1 MPEDNF
7 HNLSS
12 EEERAIS
19 ARLAKLRTMPVDT
32 SRLERAL
39 QAKLPQVHAPRR
51 VFWLRPV
58 QAIAASFLLVAAIV
72 AAVVLSTSAG
82 PVLASAAQMAQMHD
96 DIVSG
101 RTPVMQ
107 VNSVA
112 EANRMLDSQSPGAPA
127 LPQMPDHAMACC
139 MKSVH
144 DKKVACVL
152 LKSDQVPIT
161 MAVASAADM
170 KLPAV
175 PVVNRNG
182 IDYRV
187 QSVNGLAMVMTEQN
201 GKWLCLIGRCSA
213 DRLMDVAA
221 QMRF

>member
-1 MPEDNF
+1 MQEENLQ
-7 HNLSS
+7 NLS
-12 EEERAIS
+12 EVEDQAIS
-19 ARLAKLRTMPVDT
+19 SRLAKLRTMPMDT
-32 SRLERAL
+32 SRLESAL
-39 QAKLPQVHAPRR
+39 RAKLPQPRR
-51 VFWLRPV
+51 PWRILSLRPL
-58 QAIAASFLLVAAIV
+58 QTIAASFLLVVAIF
-72 AAVVLSTSAG
+72 AAVVLSTSGG

-107 VNSVA
+107 VSSVV
-112 EANRMLDSQSPGAPA
+112 EANRMLDRQSPGAPA

-144 DKKVACVL
+144 DKKVACIL
-152 LKSDQVPIT
+152 LKDDQVPIT

-170 KLPAV
+170 KLPAA
-175 PVVNRNG
+175 PVVSRNG
-182 IDYRV
+182 IEYRV
-187 QSVNGLAMVMTEQN
+187 QSANGLAMVMTEQN

>member
-1 MPEDNF
+1 
-7 HNLSS
+7 
-12 EEERAIS
+12 
-19 ARLAKLRTMPVDT
+19 MPVDT
-32 SRLERAL
+32 SQLEHAL
-39 QAKLPQVHAPRR
+39 RAKLPPARAPRR
-51 VFWLRPV
+51 VFWRRPL
-58 QAIAASFLLVAAIV
+58 QAIAASFLLVAAIF
-72 AAVVLSTSAG
+72 AAVVLSTSGG
-82 PVLASAAQMAQMHD
+82 PVLASPAQMAQMHD

-101 RTPVMQ
+101 RTVVMQ
-107 VNSVA
+107 VSSVD
-112 EANRMLDSQSPGAPA
+112 EANRTLDRQSPGAPA

-152 LKSDQVPIT
+152 LKSDQIPIT

-170 KLPAV
+170 KLPAA
-175 PVVNRNG
+175 PVVSRNG

-187 QSVNGLAMVMTEQN
+187 QSVNDLAMVMTEQN

-213 DRLMDVAA
+213 DRLMEVAA

>member
-1 MPEDNF
+1 MSEDNLK
-7 HNLSS
+7 NLLS
-12 EEERAIS
+12 EQDRAIS
-19 ARLAKLRTMPVDT
+19 SRLARLRAMPVDT
-32 SRLERAL
+32 SRLEQAL
-39 QAKLPQVHAPRR
+39 RAKLPEARSRQR

-58 QAIAASFLLVAAIV
+58 QAIAASFLLVAAIF
-72 AAVVLSTSAG
+72 AAVVLSTSGG

-107 VNSVA
+107 VSSVA
-112 EANRMLDSQSPGAPA
+112 EANRMLDRQSPGAPA

-152 LKSDQVPIT
+152 LKNDQMPIT
-161 MAVASAADM
+161 MAVASASDM
-170 KLPAV
+170 KLPAA
-175 PVVNRNG
+175 PVVSRNG

-213 DRLMDVAA
+213 DRLMDIAA
-221 QMRF
+221 QIRF